1 MAKQVGTIK
10 IKGTIGSICLY
21 KLDGNFYART
31 KSSLDGKR
39 VKKSKAFRETM
50 RYARLFA
57 KASVIGSTIY
67 RMLPKDKRSRKV
79 YQQLTGKAM
88 KMLKDDLSEKE
99 VIKKLKMT
107 L

>member
-1 MAKQVGTIK
+1 MAKQAGLIK
-10 IKGTIGSICLY
+10 IKGTIDGICFY
-21 KLDGNFYART
+21 KLAGNYYPRT
-31 KSSLDGKR
+31 KSSLDSKR

-57 KASVIGSTIY
+57 KASVIGSTIC
-67 RMLPKDKRSRKV
+67 RMLPKDKRSRMV

-88 KMLKDDLSEKE
+88 KMLKDDLSEKA
-99 VIKKLKMT
+99 VIKRLKSS

>member
-10 IKGTIGSICLY
+10 IKGTIDGICFY
-21 KLDGNFYART
+21 KLAGNYYART

-39 VKKSKAFRETM
+39 VKKSRSFGETM

-67 RMLPKDKRSRKV
+67 RMLPKNEKDRKV

-88 KMLKDDLSEKE
+88 KMLKDGLNEKE
-99 VIKKLKMT
+99 VIKKLKT
-107 L
+107 LH

>member
-10 IKGTIGSICLY
+10 IKGTIDGICFY
-21 KLDGNFYART
+21 KLDGNYYART
-31 KSSLDGKR
+31 KNSLDAKR
-39 VKKSKAFRETM
+39 VKKSKSFRETM

-67 RMLPKDKRSRKV
+67 RMLPKNEKDRKV

-88 KMLKDDLSEKE
+88 KMLRDGLNEKE

>member
-1 MAKQVGTIK
+1 MAKQAGPIK
-10 IKGTIGSICLY
+10 IKGTIDRICFY
-21 KLDGNFYART
+21 KLDGNYYART
-31 KSSLDGKR
+31 KSSLDSKR

-67 RMLPKDKRSRKV
+67 RILPKDKRSRKV

-99 VIKKLKMT
+99 VIKKLSMS